1 MRQFDIISCN
11 LDPTI
16 GYEISKTR
24 PCVIISPDEMNAH
37 LKTVIIAP
45 VTSIERKL
53 PTRITIS
60 KTDDNHLKQD
70 SYIALDQL
78 KTVDKNRLLQPAF
91 GHLTDR
97 EAQMTSKVLY
107 EMFSI

>member
-1 MRQFDIISCN
+1 MRQFDIIACN

-24 PCVIISPDEMNAH
+24 PCVVISPDEMNAY

-53 PTRITIS
+53 PTRITIHKS
-60 KTDDNHLKQD
+60 ADNHLKQD
-70 SYIALDQL
+70 SYIALDQI

-91 GHLTDR
+91 GHLTDE
-97 EAQMTSKVLY
+97 EAAQTSKTLC
-107 EMFSI
+107 EMFGR

>member
-1 MRQFDIISCN
+1 MRQFDIIACN

-24 PCVIISPDEMNAH
+24 PCVIISPDEMNAY

-53 PTRITIS
+53 PTRITIHKS
-60 KTDDNHLKQD
+60 ADNHLKQD
-70 SYIALDQL
+70 SYIALDQI

-91 GHLTDR
+91 GQLTDE
-97 EAQMTSKVLY
+97 EAELTSKVLC
-107 EMFSI
+107 EMFER